1 MRFYN
6 REKELQLLADIIVE
20 SRDEAQ
26 MTVITGRR
34 RIGKT
39 ELAMHCGDQTILYFF
54 VARKTER
61 LLCQDFAREV
71 EEKLGVPI
79 GWPDSFASLFRY
91 VMKLSQTRPFT
102 LIIDEFQEFVR
113 VNPAVFSEIQRE
125 WDLNKRDS
133 HLNLIISGSVFTL
146 MKRIFEDYKEPLFGR
161 ANRMIHM
168 RPFRTDVLKGI
179 LTDYNPHY
187 TGEDLLALFTIT
199 GGVPWYVSLLM
210 DKGHTTKDRML
221 GYLTED
227 NSPFINEGKN
237 ILIEEFGPD
246 YGMYFSILTCI
257 AGGMRTRG
265 EIEGAL
271 RETNIS
277 SYLNRLEHYYG
288 LITRNQPIFSKESSK
303 KTRYVLSD
311 CFLTLWFRFF
321 YKYQSIIANDALSQL
336 DIIIRRDYDTLAG
349 FMLERYFER
358 KLRET
363 GRYTRIG
370 GYWDRKGE
378 NEIDLI
384 AVNEIEGTAE
394 IYEIKMQGKRYDA
407 AALNTKIEHLLQNCK
422 ELHGMKI
429 TQGVLSLEDMLS

>member
-1 MRFYN
+1 MKFYN
-6 REKELQLLADIIVE
+6 REKELKQLADIIAQ

-61 LLCQDFAREV
+61 LLCQDFASEV
-71 EEKLGVPI
+71 EEKLGIPI
-79 GWPDSFASLFRY
+79 GWPDSFASLFHY

-133 HLNLIISGSVFTL
+133 RLNLIISGSVFTL

-168 RPFRTDVLKGI
+168 RPFRTDVLKCI
-179 LTDYNPHY
+179 LADHNPHY

-321 YKYQSIIANDALSQL
+321 YKYQSIIANDALAQL

-394 IYEIKMQGKRYDA
+394 VYEIKMQSKRYDA
-407 AALNTKIEHLLQNCK
+407 AALSTKIEHLLQNCN
-422 ELHGMKI
+422 ELRGMKI
-429 TQGVLSLEDMLS
+429 TQGVLSLEFGV

>member
-1 MRFYN
+1 MKFYN
-6 REKELQLLADIIVE
+6 RERELKHLADIIAQ

-61 LLCQDFAREV
+61 LLCQDFASEV
-71 EEKLGVPI
+71 EEKLGIPI

-133 HLNLIISGSVFTL
+133 RLNLIISGSVFTL

-179 LTDYNPHY
+179 LADHNPHY

-321 YKYQSIIANDALSQL
+321 YKYQSIIANDALAQL

-394 IYEIKMQGKRYDA
+394 VYEIKMQSKRYDA
-407 AALNTKIEHLLQNCK
+407 AALSTKIEHLLQNCK
-422 ELHGMKI
+422 ELRGMKI
-429 TQGVLSLEDMLS
+429 TQGVLSLSDMRS